1 MSSSLPAK
9 PAENNTVIH
18 GTATA
23 APDNV
28 QRLREEIEQTREN
41 LGATVEQLAARIDVK
56 SRAQAEAAQL
66 ADRIKG
72 SGAQLADRIK
82 GSGAQVQ
89 RNAPDYAR
97 RAIAQGTKTGR
108 EQWVPLSVAGSVLVL
123 ASLIIWQRRRR

>member
-9 PAENNTVIH
+9 PAGNNTVIH

-28 QRLREEIEQTREN
+28 QRLRQEIEQTREN

-56 SRAQAEAAQL
+56 SRAQAEAARL
-66 ADRIKG
+66 ADRIKAT
-72 SGAQLADRIK
+72 GAQLRQD
-82 GSGAQVQ
+82 
-89 RNAPDYAR
+89 APGYAR
-97 RAIAQGTKTGR
+97 RAIEQGTKTGR
-108 EQWVPLSVAGSVLVL
+108 EQLVPLSMAASVLVI